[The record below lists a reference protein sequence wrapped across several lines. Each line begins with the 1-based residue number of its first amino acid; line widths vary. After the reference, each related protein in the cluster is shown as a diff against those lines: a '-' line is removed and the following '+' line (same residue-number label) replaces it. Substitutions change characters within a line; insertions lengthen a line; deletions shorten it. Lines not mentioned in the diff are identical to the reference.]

1 MSEKIDIFFYFL
13 HYDVFMEFIQQNDEY
28 DNIYNLRINGLL
40 PKISIDNDAY
50 DYTYGLT
57 EQQILQLDM
66 FDKKYYPEKLLSDEQ
81 NMSITENLNESE
93 KIISSIKELLLSDN
107 VNFIYEKIYDIGN
120 KNFEN
125 NKTIEEKLFSSKKQI
140 FYENLKEFFN
150 DKIDITDL
158 VFNSSII
165 DIPIEVANKIKKK
178 IYPEYPEKYIKD
190 MYNKFNEINKNI
202 NIAFWK
208 TYSYELKFIDNF
220 IKINQENLEI
230 VNEFDKKIIHNEDQL
245 ITTTIN
251 NLKIK
256 LQENI
261 ISNYTSEKENYKS
274 EKENHKTEKDVEDVF
289 NTELNKIMETFEDE
303 QKDFIKKYLM
313 ESIGEIKLMI
323 SLKKT
328 KKMLEN
334 ILI

>member
-1 MSEKIDIFFYFL
+1 
-13 HYDVFMEFIQQNDEY
+13 
-28 DNIYNLRINGLL
+28 
-40 PKISIDNDAY
+40 
-50 DYTYGLT
+50 
-57 EQQILQLDM
+57 M

-81 NMSITENLNESE
+81 IISITENLNESE

-158 VFNSSII
+158 VFTSSII
-165 DIPIEVANKIKKK
+165 DIPIELANKIKKK
-178 IYPEYPEKYIKD
+178 NYPEYPEKYIKD

-220 IKINQENLEI
+220 IKTNQENLEI
-230 VNEFDKKIIHNEDQL
+230 VNEFDKKIIHEDQL

-256 LQENI
+256 LKENI
-261 ISNYTSEKENYKS
+261 LSIYTSEKENYKS
-274 EKENHKTEKDVEDVF
+274 EKENHKTEKDIEDIF

-323 SLKKT
+323 SLEKT

>member
-1 MSEKIDIFFYFL
+1 
-13 HYDVFMEFIQQNDEY
+13 MEFIQQNDEY
-28 DNIYNLRINGLL
+28 NNIYNLRINGLL

-158 VFNSSII
+158 VFTSSII
-165 DIPIEVANKIKKK
+165 DIPIELANKIKKK
-178 IYPEYPEKYIKD
+178 IYPEYPEKYIK
-190 MYNKFNEINKNI
+190 E
-202 NIAFWK
+202 
-208 TYSYELKFIDNF
+208 
-220 IKINQENLEI
+220 
-230 VNEFDKKIIHNEDQL
+230 V
-245 ITTTIN
+245 
-251 NLKIK
+251 
-256 LQENI
+256 
-261 ISNYTSEKENYKS
+261 KE
-274 EKENHKTEKDVEDVF
+274 
-289 NTELNKIMETFEDE
+289 
-303 QKDFIKKYLM
+303 
-313 ESIGEIKLMI
+313 
-323 SLKKT
+323 SLKEESNCIVSILFKT
-328 KKMLEN
+328 FL
-334 ILI
+334 

>member
-1 MSEKIDIFFYFL
+1 
-13 HYDVFMEFIQQNDEY
+13 MEFIQQNDEY

-158 VFNSSII
+158 VFTSSII
-165 DIPIEVANKIKKK
+165 DIPIELANKIKKK

-220 IKINQENLEI
+220 IKTNQENLEI
-230 VNEFDKKIIHNEDQL
+230 VNEFDKKIIHEDQL

-256 LQENI
+256 LKENI
-261 ISNYTSEKENYKS
+261 LSIYTSEKENYKS
-274 EKENHKTEKDVEDVF
+274 EKENYKSEKENYKSEKENYKTEKDIEDIF

-323 SLKKT
+323 SLEKT

>member
-1 MSEKIDIFFYFL
+1 
-13 HYDVFMEFIQQNDEY
+13 MEFIQQNDEY

-158 VFNSSII
+158 VFTSSII
-165 DIPIEVANKIKKK
+165 DIPIELANKKKKK

-220 IKINQENLEI
+220 IKTNQENLEI

-256 LQENI
+256 LKENI
-261 ISNYTSEKENYKS
+261 LSIYTSEKENYKS
-274 EKENHKTEKDVEDVF
+274 EKENYKSEKENYKSEKENYKTEKDIEDIF

-323 SLKKT
+323 SLEKT

>member
-1 MSEKIDIFFYFL
+1 
-13 HYDVFMEFIQQNDEY
+13 MEFIQQNDEY

-158 VFNSSII
+158 VFTSSMIH
-165 DIPIEVANKIKKK
+165 IPFELADKIKKK
-178 IYPEYPEKYIKD
+178 IYPEYQEKYIKD

-220 IKINQENLEI
+220 IKTNQENLEI
-230 VNEFDKKIIHNEDQL
+230 VNEFDKKIIHEDQL

-256 LQENI
+256 LKENI
-261 ISNYTSEKENYKS
+261 LSIYTSEKENYKSEKENYKS
-274 EKENHKTEKDVEDVF
+274 EKENHKTEKDIEDIF

-323 SLKKT
+323 SLEKT

>member
-1 MSEKIDIFFYFL
+1 
-13 HYDVFMEFIQQNDEY
+13 MEFIEQNDEY
-28 DNIYNLRINGLL
+28 ENIYNLRMNGLL
-40 PKISIDNDAY
+40 PKRSSDDTY

-57 EQQILQLDM
+57 EEQILQLDM

-81 NMSITENLNESE
+81 ITSITENLNESE

-107 VNFIYEKIYDIGN
+107 VNFIYEKMHENGK

-125 NKTIEEKLFSSKKQI
+125 NKTIEEKLFNSKKEI
-140 FYENLKEFFN
+140 FYENLKEFFD

-158 VFNSSII
+158 ILTTSMINIPN
-165 DIPIEVANKIKKK
+165 DISYKIKEKF
-178 IYPEYPEKYIKD
+178 YPEYPDIKVQKKFISD

-208 TYSYELKFIDNF
+208 TYSNELKFIDNF
-220 IKINQENLEI
+220 IKKNNENLEVI
-230 VNEFDKKIIHNEDQL
+230 NDFDQKLLDNQEKL
-245 ITTTIN
+245 ITSTIN
-251 NLKIK
+251 DLDNK

-261 ISNYTSEKENYKS
+261 LLNYT
-274 EKENHKTEKDVEDVF
+274 TEKDIYVLF
-289 NTELNKIMETFEDE
+289 NEELNKIMDSYEGE

-313 ESIGEIKLMI
+313 ESIDEIKFMI
-323 SLKKT
+323 SIEKT
-328 KKMLEN
+328 KKMFEN